1 MWSLYLFSATVIACC
16 IVACIYV
23 LQQYKKTTYYKATGN
38 SYLAVRFDTG
48 LYGEYLTYKGLCRY
62 EKEGA
67 KFLFNC
73 YLPRDNGETTEID
86 VLMIYKSGLYVFES
100 KNYSGWIFGSEYGKT
115 WTQTL
120 PQGRKAHKEHFL
132 NPIMQNKL
140 HIKWL
145 KNFIED
151 EAMPIHSIIVFSE
164 RCTLKKVDVNSPD
177 VTVIKRDKVY
187 KTVAKIDSKVNS
199 NGWLALDQ
207 NKVAGIYNKLYP
219 FTQASSEVKQKHIE
233 DIQQRAEKKEQEKKT
248 KQMNRMGMT
257 GQADQPKRSAV
268 APLKSVENK
277 VVASTLSEE
286 KEKQI
291 CPRCGAELV
300 LRTAKKG
307 ENAGRSFYGCSSF
320 PRCRYV
326 REVG

>member
-1 MWSLYLFSATVIACC
+1 MQFLYLFSATVIICYIGAF
-16 IVACIYV
+16 IYV
-23 LQQYKKTTYYKATGN
+23 LRQYKKTTYYKVTGH

-48 LYGEYLTYKGLCRY
+48 LYGEYLTYKCLRRY

-100 KNYSGWIFGSEYGKT
+100 KNYSGWIFGSENGKT

-151 EAMPIHSIIVFSE
+151 EAIPVHSIIVFSE

-177 VTVIKRDKVY
+177 VAVINRDEVY
-187 KTVAKIDSKVNS
+187 KTVARIDSKVDS
-199 NGWLALDQ
+199 KRLPALDQ
-207 NKVAGIYNKLYP
+207 NKVAEIYKKLYP
-219 FTQASSEVKQKHIE
+219 CTQASAEVKQKHIE

-248 KQMNRMGMT
+248 KQMNRSGLT
-257 GQADQPKRSAV
+257 KQVNQPKRSTV
-268 APLKSVENK
+268 APLRAVENK
-277 VVASTLSEE
+277 AVASTLSEE

-307 ENAGRSFYGCSSF
+307 ENAGRNFYGCSSF
-320 PRCRYV
+320 PKCRYV
-326 REVG
+326 KDLE